1 MTIEDIL
8 TLARAGYSSAQIN
21 ALYSAQVA
29 QPQPQQA
36 APAIPQ
42 QVQPPVQV
50 PAAEAAPSPVAVPAQ
65 VPAPMPSPVPAGAT
79 LDDVMRSIAGL
90 TTAVQ
95 ANAILGAQQPA
106 QPTVNDVLA
115 QIIAPNP
122 PAKG

>member
-1 MTIEDIL
+1 MTIDDIL

-29 QPQPQQA
+29 Q
-36 APAIPQ
+36 
-42 QVQPPVQV
+42 QVQPPAQV
-50 PAAEAAPSPVAVPAQ
+50 PPAEAAPSPVAVPAQ
-65 VPAPMPSPVPAGAT
+65 VPAPVPAPVPAGAT

-95 ANAILGAQQPA
+95 ANALLGAQQPQ

-122 PAKG
+122 PAQG

>member
-1 MTIEDIL
+1 M
-8 TLARAGYSSAQIN
+8 
-21 ALYSAQVA
+21 
-29 QPQPQQA
+29 QA
-36 APAIPQ
+36 PVQTPVQAP
-42 QVQPPVQV
+42 VQTPVQDPVQV
-50 PAAEAAPSPVAVPAQ
+50 PAPTAPT
-65 VPAPMPSPVPAGAT
+65 AT
-79 LDDVMRSIAGL
+79 LDDVMRSLAGL

>member
-1 MTIEDIL
+1 M
-8 TLARAGYSSAQIN
+8 
-21 ALYSAQVA
+21 
-29 QPQPQQA
+29 QA
-36 APAIPQ
+36 
-42 QVQPPVQV
+42 PVQ
-50 PAAEAAPSPVAVPAQ
+50 APVQ
-65 VPAPMPSPVPAGAT
+65 APLPTAPTAT
-79 LDDVMRSIAGL
+79 LDDVMRGIAGL

>member
-1 MTIEDIL
+1 MTIDDIL

-21 ALYSAQVA
+21 ALYSA
-29 QPQPQQA
+29 QA

-50 PAAEAAPSPVAVPAQ
+50 PAAEAAPSPVVVPAQ
-65 VPAPMPSPVPAGAT
+65 VPAPMPAPVPAGAT
-79 LDDVMRSIAGL
+79 LDDVMRGIAGL

-95 ANAILGAQQPA
+95 ANALLGAQQPA

>member
-1 MTIEDIL
+1 MTIDDIL

-21 ALYSAQVA
+21 ALYSAQVT
-29 QPQPQQA
+29 QPQQA

-50 PAAEAAPSPVAVPAQ
+50 PAAEAAPSPVVVPAQ
-65 VPAPMPSPVPAGAT
+65 VPAPMPAPVPASAT
-79 LDDVMRSIAGL
+79 LDDVMRGIAGL

-95 ANAILGAQQPA
+95 ANALLGAQQPA

>member
-29 QPQPQQA
+29 QPQQA

-42 QVQPPVQV
+42 QPPVQV
-50 PAAEAAPSPVAVPAQ
+50 TAPEAAPSPVVAPAQ
-65 VPAPMPSPVPAGAT
+65 VPAPMPAPVQAGAT

-95 ANAILGAQQPA
+95 ANALLGAQQPQ

-122 PAKG
+122 PAQG

>member
-1 MTIEDIL
+1 MTIDDIL
-8 TLARAGYSSAQIN
+8 ALARAGYSSAQIN
-21 ALYSAQVA
+21 ALYTAQVA
-29 QPQPQQA
+29 QPQQA

-42 QVQPPVQV
+42 QALPPVQV
-50 PAAEAAPSPVAVPAQ
+50 PAAEAAPSPVVVPAQ
-65 VPAPMPSPVPAGAT
+65 VPAPVPAPVPAGAT

-95 ANAILGAQQPA
+95 ANALLGAQQPQ

-122 PAKG
+122 PAQG

>member
-29 QPQPQQA
+29 Q
-36 APAIPQ
+36 PQ

-95 ANAILGAQQPA
+95 ANALLGAQQPA

>member
-8 TLARAGYSSAQIN
+8 TLARAGYTSEQIN
-21 ALYSAQVA
+21 ALYNVQAQ
-29 QPQPQQA
+29 
-36 APAIPQ
+36 APAQAP
-42 QVQPPVQV
+42 VQAPVQV
-50 PAAEAAPSPVAVPAQ
+50 PAPTAPT
-65 VPAPMPSPVPAGAT
+65 AT
-79 LDDVMRSIAGL
+79 LDDVMRGIAGL

-122 PAKG
+122 PAQGNN

>member
-1 MTIEDIL
+1 MTIDDIL
-8 TLARAGYSSAQIN
+8 ALARAGYNSVQIN

-29 QPQPQQA
+29 
-36 APAIPQ
+36 PAISQ

-50 PAAEAAPSPVAVPAQ
+50 TAAEAAPSPVAVPAQ
-65 VPAPMPSPVPAGAT
+65 VPAPVPAPVPAGAT

-95 ANAILGAQQPA
+95 ANALLGAQQPA

-122 PAKG
+122 PAQG

>member
-21 ALYSAQVA
+21 TLYSAQVA
-29 QPQPQQA
+29 QPQQA

-95 ANAILGAQQPA
+95 ANALLGAQQPA

>member
-8 TLARAGYSSAQIN
+8 TLARAGYTSEQIN
-21 ALYSAQVA
+21 ALYNVQAQA
-29 QPQPQQA
+29 
-36 APAIPQ
+36 
-42 QVQPPVQV
+42 PVQTPV
-50 PAAEAAPSPVAVPAQ
+50 QAPVQA
-65 VPAPMPSPVPAGAT
+65 PVPTATTAT

-122 PAKG
+122 PAQG

>member
-8 TLARAGYSSAQIN
+8 TLARAGYTSEQIN
-21 ALYSAQVA
+21 ALYNVQAQ
-29 QPQPQQA
+29 
-36 APAIPQ
+36 APAQTP
-42 QVQPPVQV
+42 VQTPVQV
-50 PAAEAAPSPVAVPAQ
+50 PAPTAPT
-65 VPAPMPSPVPAGAT
+65 AT
-79 LDDVMRSIAGL
+79 LDDVMRGIAGL

>member
-1 MTIEDIL
+1 MQTP
-8 TLARAGYSSAQIN
+8 
-21 ALYSAQVA
+21 V
-29 QPQPQQA
+29 QA
-36 APAIPQ
+36 P
-42 QVQPPVQV
+42 VQTPVQTPVQASVQV
-50 PAAEAAPSPVAVPAQ
+50 PAPTAPT
-65 VPAPMPSPVPAGAT
+65 AT

-122 PAKG
+122 SAQG

>member
-1 MTIEDIL
+1 MTIDDIL

-21 ALYSAQVA
+21 ALYSAQ
-29 QPQPQQA
+29 QA

-50 PAAEAAPSPVAVPAQ
+50 TAAEAAPSPVAAQ
-65 VPAPMPSPVPAGAT
+65 VPAPMPAPVTAGAT

-95 ANAILGAQQPA
+95 ANALLGAQQPA

-122 PAKG
+122 PAQG

>member
-21 ALYSAQVA
+21 ALYSAQ
-29 QPQPQQA
+29 QA

-50 PAAEAAPSPVAVPAQ
+50 PAAEAAPSSIVAPAQ
-65 VPAPMPSPVPAGAT
+65 VPAPMPAPVPAGAT

-95 ANAILGAQQPA
+95 ANALLGAQQPQ

-122 PAKG
+122 PAQG

>member
-21 ALYSAQVA
+21 ALYSTQVA
-29 QPQPQQA
+29 QPQQA
-36 APAIPQ
+36 AHAIPQ

-65 VPAPMPSPVPAGAT
+65 VSAPMPSPVPAGAT